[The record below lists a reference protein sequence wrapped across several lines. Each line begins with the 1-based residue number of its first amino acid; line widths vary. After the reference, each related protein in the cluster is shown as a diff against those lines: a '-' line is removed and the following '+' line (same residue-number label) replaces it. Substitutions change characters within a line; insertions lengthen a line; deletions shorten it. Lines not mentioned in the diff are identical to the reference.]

1 MTGIVV
7 RPVRSTDAAE
17 AADLLN
23 AIIARGGTTA
33 LETPYSPEHLADVYL
48 TGPNVLCCFA
58 ALDGETGRI
67 EGFQTLC
74 RDRDLGPDW
83 GDIGTFSRVGGTQR
97 GVGTAMFAA
106 TRARAVDL
114 GLTGI
119 NATIRADNEGG
130 LAFYSK
136 MGFADYKVDRAIPL
150 KDGTPVDRI
159 SKRYVLHAGQ
169 DRLRS
174 GEMVA

>member
-1 MTGIVV
+1 MTGIVI
-7 RPVRSTDAAE
+7 RPVRSSDAAE

-33 LETPYSPEHLADVYL
+33 LETPYSPQHLADVYL
-48 TGPNVLCCFA
+48 TGPDVLCCFV

-74 RDRDLGPDW
+74 RNRDLGPDW
-83 GDIGTFSRVGGTQR
+83 GDVGTFSRVGGTQR
-97 GVGTAMFAA
+97 GVGTALFAA
-106 TRARAVDL
+106 TRARALEL

-130 LAFYSK
+130 LAFYGK
-136 MGFADYKVDRAIPL
+136 LGFADYQIERAIPL

-169 DRLRS
+169 DRVRS
-174 GEMVA
+174 PEIVA